1 MVGETRVHHGVVL
14 AVLLAM
20 VSTLIFGAVA
30 VADWVPYANRYGL
43 VVMGGDVSGATYG
56 YYWSDTTNMYNV
68 LRAAGFTDANIYFL
82 AYDSSASGQTIVD
95 RTTTRD
101 NVLWALD
108 QIIARSTRD
117 DLVYIFWVD
126 HGSQT
131 YFEVQGGN
139 VTHSEFGAK
148 VAAMRARQVLVALNP
163 CYSGCA
169 IDDVSRDGVCV
180 TSSVKCGITN
190 KWGWA
195 GQWILALTGGTA
207 DSASDANG
215 DGVTFAEAFAWVAP
229 RSRSGCTQQ
238 SYPQEHPSYDDNGDG
253 LAVEQDQ
260 SGFSLDNP
268 SKDGFV
274 GNRFG
279 LSFQN
284 RTRQRAYLD
293 YLILRKGQTADQ
305 LSDYF
310 TLDFASYRPS
320 VLTNC
325 IQKLEADLR
334 YHNIVFV
341 GEDDYAVRQRQYVDY
356 LILRKG
362 QSASQL
368 SSYFGRDFAS
378 SDWDTMTWCS
388 RKLED
393 DLRVNG
399 ISFRTAAQVESN
411 DRQYLDYLIQRR
423 GQSAAT
429 LTGFFKISFSSSN
442 PTEVWT
448 CIRLLEK
455 DLAAQGIA
463 FTVRAQWEAT
473 R

>member
-1 MVGETRVHHGVVL
+1 MAIGGRTRYGVVL

-20 VSTLIFGAVA
+20 VGVSMLGTVGL
-30 VADWVPYANRYGL
+30 ADWVPYGNRYGL
-43 VVMGGDVSGATYG
+43 IVMGGNVVNPTYG
-56 YYWSDTTNMYNV
+56 YYWTDTSNMYNA
-68 LRAAGFTDANIYFL
+68 LKAAGFTDANIYFL
-82 AYDSSASGQTIVD
+82 SYGSSASGQTIVD
-95 RTTTRD
+95 RTSTRD

-117 DLVYIFWVD
+117 DLVYVFWVD
-126 HGSQT
+126 HGTET

-139 VTHSEFGAK
+139 VTHSEFGSK
-148 VAAMRARQVLVALNP
+148 VTAIKARQILIALNP

-169 IDDVSRDGVCV
+169 IDDVSHDGVCV
-180 TSSVKCGITN
+180 TSSVKCSVAN
-190 KWGWA
+190 RWGWA

-207 DSASDANG
+207 DSGSDVNG

-253 LAVEQDQ
+253 QAVEQDQ

-268 SKDGFV
+268 SKDGFI

-310 TLDFASYRPS
+310 TLNFASYRPS
-320 VLTNC
+320 VLATC
-325 IQKLEADLR
+325 VQKLEADLR
-334 YHNIVFV
+334 YHSIVFV
-341 GEDDYAVRQRQYVDY
+341 GEDDCAVRQRQYLDY

-362 QSASQL
+362 QPASQL

-378 SDWDTMTWCS
+378 SDWDTMAWCS

-393 DLRVNG
+393 DLRLNG

-429 LTGFFKISFSSSN
+429 LTGYFKVSFSSSN
-442 PTEVWT
+442 PAEVWT
-448 CIRLLEK
+448 CLRLLEK
-455 DLAAQGIA
+455 DVAVQGIS
-463 FTVRAQWEAT
+463 FTARAQWEAA